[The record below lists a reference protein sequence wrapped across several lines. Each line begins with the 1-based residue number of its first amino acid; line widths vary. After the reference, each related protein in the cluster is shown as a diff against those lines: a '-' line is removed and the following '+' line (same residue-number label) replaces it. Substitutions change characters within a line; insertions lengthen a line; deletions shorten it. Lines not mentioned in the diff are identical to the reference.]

1 MGKAVTELNKNRKII
16 FDEYEEN
23 NYSEIKIENNI
34 LDSQISTI
42 ESTETIETISMEIYQ
57 EIMDY
62 VKNNAVHLCEFLEI
76 KHIENYITNL

>member
-23 NYSEIKIENNI
+23 TDSEIKIENNI
-34 LDSQISTI
+34 LDSQISKI
-42 ESTETIETISMEIYQ
+42 ESIETIERISMKIHQ

-62 VKNNAVHLCEFLEI
+62 VKNNAVHLCEFLQI
-76 KHIENYITNL
+76 QHIEQYITNL